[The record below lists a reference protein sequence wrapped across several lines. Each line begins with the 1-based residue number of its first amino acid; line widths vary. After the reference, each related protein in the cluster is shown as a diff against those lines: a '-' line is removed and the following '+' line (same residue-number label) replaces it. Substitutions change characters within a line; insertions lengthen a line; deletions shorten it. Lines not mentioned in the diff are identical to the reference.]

1 MPISR
6 RLVINLT
13 IVLLTVGLLAL
24 VGIIATTVWLGE
36 KAQIYAEEAT
46 TARNTAVE
54 LRAALQ
60 NAESSQRGY
69 LVGGNEIY
77 LAPYDSAKA
86 QAASQLMNLK
96 SSRSTSS
103 QTVRLMERLSQLVS
117 EKIDDDWK
125 ANRNQ
130 PPASGPLITTLP
142 SSELDSTKEEEARE
156 EDSLSRPHF
165 EPLDSQAKVVL
176 GRVEAQ
182 MP

>member
-46 TARNTAVE
+46 TARNTRIAAVE

-86 QAASQLMNLK
+86 QAASQLMHLK

-103 QTVRLMERLSQLVS
+103 QTVRLMERLSQLVVR
-117 EKIDDDWK
+117 KD
-125 ANRNQ
+125 R
-130 PPASGPLITTLP
+130 
-142 SSELDSTKEEEARE
+142 
-156 EDSLSRPHF
+156 
-165 EPLDSQAKVVL
+165 
-176 GRVEAQ
+176 
-182 MP
+182 